1 MDEND
6 RLRRLHELIEEAV
19 RLQQE
24 SQALVVELSRHIA
37 EAKWTAHKIDRRKK
51 PRT

>member
-1 MDEND
+1 MDEYD
-6 RLRRLHELIEEAV
+6 RLRRLHELIEEIV

-24 SQALVVELSRHIA
+24 SRALVAELTRHIE